1 MSGDLF
7 SLAPLSKESKL
18 PLYHQLADQLRE
30 AVRRGAFGVD
40 EPIPRELD
48 IARSLRVSRSVVRQ
62 AILQLVQEGY
72 LRRVPGRGTFAQNS
86 PLEYDLLGF
95 YNFKKE
101 VERQNQT
108 LTIRLVAFEMLPVDP
123 LNEALFGVGPGDQI
137 CGIWRTLLV
146 GGNPVLL
153 ERTTVPASR
162 VPGLAEGDVRE
173 GGFFDLFTGYGM
185 QLARARRYMEP
196 RLADAFESQ
205 ELELR
210 PGTPVLVV
218 DRYTYGPGEGPVL
231 VRCVWTVRGDR
242 CRHYINTETSI

>member
-1 MSGDLF
+1 M
-7 SLAPLSKESKL
+7 
-18 PLYHQLADQLRE
+18 
-30 AVRRGAFGVD
+30 
-40 EPIPRELD
+40 
-48 IARSLRVSRSVVRQ
+48 
-62 AILQLVQEGY
+62 
-72 LRRVPGRGTFAQNS
+72 
-86 PLEYDLLGF
+86 
-95 YNFKKE
+95 
-101 VERQNQT
+101 
-108 LTIRLVAFEMLPVDP
+108 
-123 LNEALFGVGPGDQI
+123 
-137 CGIWRTLLV
+137 
-146 GGNPVLL
+146 
-153 ERTTVPASR
+153 
-162 VPGLAEGDVRE
+162 RE

>member
-7 SLAPLSKESKL
+7 SLAPLSKESRL
-18 PLYHQLADQLRE
+18 PLHHQLADQLRE
-30 AVRRGAFGVD
+30 AVRQGVFAAD

-48 IARSLRVSRSVVRQ
+48 IAKSLGVSRGVVRQ

-72 LRRVPGRGTFAQNS
+72 LRRMPGRGTFAQNA

-101 VERQNQT
+101 VERQNHT
-108 LTIRLVAFEMLPVDP
+108 LGVRLVAFETLPVDP
-123 LNEALFGVGPGDQI
+123 LNEALFGVERGDKI
-137 CGIWRTLLV
+137 VGIWRTLLV
-146 GGNPVLL
+146 GGNPVLV

-162 VPGLAEGDVRE
+162 VPGLKEEDVRE
-173 GGFFDLFTGYGM
+173 GGFLDLLTRHGL

-205 ELELR
+205 ELEVR